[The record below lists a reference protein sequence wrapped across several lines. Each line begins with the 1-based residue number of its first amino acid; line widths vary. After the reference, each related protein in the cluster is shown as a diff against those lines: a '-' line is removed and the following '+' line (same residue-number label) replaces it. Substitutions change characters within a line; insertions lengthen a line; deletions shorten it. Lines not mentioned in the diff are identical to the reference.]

1 MLCTANSY
9 TKCNKASRRR
19 GDLEVSVIHPNHY
32 ERKNYMQY
40 RQITSGERY
49 TLSAL
54 KREGLNQSEIAQ
66 RLGRHR
72 SSVSREL
79 RRNSTPYDG
88 GYRPELASIMARA
101 RRWKSRTGSQFSERD
116 LRQVERK
123 LQKQWS
129 PEQISGRF
137 YLTGQLS
144 ISHETIYGYVLQDR
158 KEGGHLYK
166 ELRHSRKKRRKS
178 HNSLD
183 NRGRLPGKRH
193 ISERPNYVERRS
205 SPGHWEGDTVVGGGT
220 KDCALTL
227 VERKSGYTMIGKL
240 EDRSS
245 KTTSRR
251 LIQLIRRHPEKFK
264 TITLD
269 NGTEFHDYKSVEE
282 ATGVKF
288 YFATPYHSWERGSNE
303 NLNGL
308 ARQYLPKRTSMA
320 HLTQRGCDVIAKNL
334 NTRPR
339 KRLGFWTPEEDLFG
353 A

>member
-1 MLCTANSY
+1 M
-9 TKCNKASRRR
+9 
-19 GDLEVSVIHPNHY
+19 
-32 ERKNYMQY
+32 MY

-72 SSVSREL
+72 STVSREI
-79 RRNSTPYDG
+79 RRNATPYDG

-123 LQKQWS
+123 LRKQWS
-129 PEQISGRF
+129 PEQISGRL
-137 YLTGQLS
+137 YLSGLLS
-144 ISHETIYGYVLQDR
+144 ISHETIYSYVLQDR
-158 KEGGHLYK
+158 REDGDLYIH
-166 ELRHSRKKRRKS
+166 LRHSRKKRRKS
-178 HNSLD
+178 HNSVD

-193 ISERPNYVERRS
+193 ISDRPKHVESRRS
-205 SPGHWEGDTVVGGGT
+205 VGHWEIDTVIGGGT
-220 KDCALTL
+220 KDCVLTL
-227 VERKSGYTMIGKL
+227 VERRSGYTMIGKL

-245 KTTSRR
+245 QAVSKK
-251 LIQLIRRHPEKFK
+251 LKMLIRRHPEKFM
-264 TITLD
+264 TITSD
-269 NGTEFHDYKSVEE
+269 NGTEFHDYKSVEK

-288 YFATPYHSWERGSNE
+288 YFATPYHSWERGSSE

-308 ARQYLPKRTSMA
+308 VRQYLPKRTSMA
-320 HLTQRGCDVIAKNL
+320 HLTQNGCDAIARKL

-339 KRLGFWTPEEDLFG
+339 KRLGYWTPEEDLFED
-353 A
+353 